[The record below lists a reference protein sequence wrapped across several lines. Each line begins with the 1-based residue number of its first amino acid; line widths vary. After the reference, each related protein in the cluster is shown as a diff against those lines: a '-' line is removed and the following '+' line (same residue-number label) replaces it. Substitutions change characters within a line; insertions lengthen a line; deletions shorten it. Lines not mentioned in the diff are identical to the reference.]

1 MSTLLVAS
9 SPVEIEAE
17 ADELGLDPLA
27 RGAALALF
35 HDLTSRLELAAVELR
50 GEGGTEWPH
59 HRFHFGRV
67 DAVAAA
73 LRARPDA
80 LSVTSPPP
88 AGTRA
93 PATLFIEGA
102 DGDYT
107 AVLVACADPASLD
120 SIGEAARGGG

>member
-59 HRFHFGRV
+59 HRFFFGHV
-67 DAVAAA
+67 DDVAAA

-107 AVLVACADPASLD
+107 GVLVACADPALLASV
-120 SIGEAARGGG
+120 GGAAQDGG

>member
-17 ADELGLDPLA
+17 ADESGLDPLA

-50 GEGGTEWPH
+50 GEGGTEWPN
-59 HRFHFGRV
+59 HRFLFGHV
-67 DAVAAA
+67 EDVLAA

-80 LSVTSPPP
+80 LSVTSAPP
-88 AGTRA
+88 AGTAA
-93 PATLFIEGA
+93 PATLFIDGA
-102 DGDYT
+102 DAGFS
-107 AVLVACADPASLD
+107 AVLVACADPALLRAV
-120 SIGEAARGGG
+120 GEAVGGGA